1 MRIRRYDASD
11 EEQVIRLWQISFP
24 NDPPRNE
31 PRSVIQRKLAVD
43 PELFLVGESSGRVI
57 ATALGGYDGFR
68 GWVYHLAITPE
79 RRREGLA
86 RQMMG
91 QIEARLAARG
101 CPKLNLQVRTS
112 NAEVIAFY
120 ESLGYSV
127 EENVGMGKLLE
138 GSQ

>member
-120 ESLGYSV
+120 GSLGYSV

>member
-1 MRIRRYDASD
+1 M
-11 EEQVIRLWQISFP
+11 
-24 NDPPRNE
+24 
-31 PRSVIQRKLAVD
+31 D
-43 PELFLVGESSGRVI
+43 PELFLVGESSGRII

-91 QIEARLAARG
+91 EIEARLAVRG

-138 GSQ
+138 ARQ